1 MQSLQKSERE
11 KEREREKGKEGER
24 EGEREGGGLSI
35 RSARMEKK
43 ESTTVDQ
50 HTVDGT
56 LQ

>member
-11 KEREREKGKEGER
+11 KEREREKGK